1 MTVRV
6 YALRGY
12 MWYSAENGETK
23 MGILLDRLAK
33 KKLLVS
39 DGAWGTMLQ
48 AKGLGAGDIPEE
60 WNASH
65 PQEVRAVAAAYE
77 KAGADIVLTNTFGG
91 SRAKLQKC
99 GLDRRVAEL
108 NEKGAR
114 LSLEG
119 APHAIVAASIGPT
132 GEFLEPVGDLSE
144 AQMEAIYSEQIAAI
158 FKAGVRA
165 LCIETMSS
173 LQEVLCAIRA
183 ARKLNKDAE
192 VICTMTFQAGAAGYM
207 TMMGVSCE
215 QAAKGLSEAG
225 ADIVGANCGNGP
237 EQMVDIA
244 REMRKH
250 TNRPILIHANAGLP
264 QLVDGKTVFKQSPAD
279 MAAKVKD
286 LVAAGASII
295 GGCCGT
301 TPAHI
306 AAIKAEVD
314 KLRK

>member
-1 MTVRV
+1 
-6 YALRGY
+6 
-12 MWYSAENGETK
+12 

-48 AKGLGAGDIPEE
+48 AQGLSGGDIPEE

-65 PQEVRAVAAAYE
+65 PDAVRSVAEAYD
-77 KAGADIVLTNTFGG
+77 KAGCDIVLSCTFGG
-91 SRAKLQKC
+91 SSAKLEKC
-99 GLDRRVAEL
+99 GLGDRVAEL

-114 LSLEG
+114 LSLQG
-119 APHAIVAASIGPT
+119 APNAVVAASVGPT
-132 GEFLEPVGDLSE
+132 GEFLEPVGDLTE
-144 AQMEAIYSEQIAAI
+144 AQMEAIFSQQIAAI
-158 FKAGVRA
+158 FKAGVKA

-173 LQEVLCAIRA
+173 LEEAACAIRA
-183 ARKLNKDAE
+183 AKKLNKSAD
-192 VICTMTFQAGAAGYM
+192 VICTMTFQTGATGYM

-215 QAAKGLSEAG
+215 QAAKGLTAAG

-237 EQMVDIA
+237 EQMIA
-244 REMRKH
+244 ITREMRKH
-250 TNRPILIHANAGLP
+250 TNKPILIHANAGMP
-264 QLVDGKTVFKQSPAD
+264 QLVDGKTVFKQTPAD
-279 MAAKVKD
+279 MASKVKD
-286 LVAAGASII
+286 LVAAGASIV

-306 AAIKAEVD
+306 AAIKVEID